1 MKDVLPLIKT
11 PRQQTGENQRL
22 GSGVLLVGLASV
34 FFFFLNFSDIL
45 FKIKIILTNNLYYNL
60 KTCSKNSGIAV
71 GP

>member
-34 FFFFLNFSDIL
+34 FFFFEF
-45 FKIKIILTNNLYYNL
+45 F
-60 KTCSKNSGIAV
+60 
-71 GP
+71 